1 MFEKLVRPNPKPKMT
16 NYGMHDQTLMV
27 QMIDAI
33 LSNERP
39 LHPDLACQ
47 RQQVLCR
54 DCERRSEAPFHFVY
68 HKCQH
73 CKSFNTAVVG

>member
-1 MFEKLVRPNPKPKMT
+1 MRNNQTQVV
-16 NYGMHDQTLMV
+16 DQRHAV

-33 LSNERP
+33 LANERP

-68 HKCQH
+68 HKCQN
-73 CKSFNTAVVG
+73 CGSYNTAVVG

>member
-1 MFEKLVRPNPKPKMT
+1 MT

>member
-1 MFEKLVRPNPKPKMT
+1 MT
-16 NYGMHDQTLMV
+16 NFSIADSVRVV

-33 LSNERP
+33 LANERP

-54 DCERRSEAPFHFVY
+54 DCERRGEAPFHFVY

-73 CKSFNTAVVG
+73 CGSFNTAVIG